1 MPDGTWLPLQL
12 YCLFVPGTWL
22 PLQLYCHPVWDLVTV
37 TTVLPFCQGPVYC
50 YNCIAILPGTCLPL
64 QLYCLSVPGTCLP
77 LQLYCH
83 SARDLFTV
91 TTVFFT
97 HGVMYNER
105 MHVRYAIM
113 YSFYMLYNL
122 SIVHCRLYEP
132 KPNKKVVRIFT
143 VILYMFSGG
152 VSSKSDI

>member
-1 MPDGTWLPLQL
+1 MGPGYCYNCIAFLCLGPGYRYNCIAILSGTWLPLQL
-12 YCLFVPGTWL
+12 YCLYVPGTW
-22 PLQLYCHPVWDLVTV
+22 
-37 TTVLPFCQGPVYC
+37 
-50 YNCIAILPGTCLPL
+50 
-64 QLYCLSVPGTCLP
+64 LP

-122 SIVHCRLYEP
+122 SIVYCRLYEP

-152 VSSKSDI
+152 VS